1 MDKMTIQELAERD
14 LKKAERSLAYASSK
28 PNTPADELEHIKEL
42 YELRK
47 EILEIVKGQ
56 KNV

>member
-1 MDKMTIQELAERD
+1 MTTYELAERD
-14 LKKAERSLAYASSK
+14 LKKAERSLAAAMERT
-28 PNTPADELEHIKEL
+28 NIPADELDHIKEL

-47 EILEIVKGQ
+47 KIFEIVKEKR